1 MKKYKPYLNRVDLVK
16 TQVEREELREQE
28 AKRKRSRSIQEQNR
42 QRWLK
47 YQEQLRSELAARYF
61 HSVMST
67 GGESFS
73 NTRSL
78 LFDGTDDY
86 VDCGTVAGL
95 NSTSNFCASVWFKYT
110 GTLSGTDNIML
121 SGGSGTTNDFYI
133 QPVNATTI
141 RYQVASANTNFSVTS
156 MAQNTWIHLFLA
168 HIGTTVT
175 LYMNGVL
182 QGGAT
187 RPIPTSIGTDFSIGR
202 YGLLGG
208 IYYFQGNIDEVAVW
222 NTDQSA
228 NVSAI
233 YNSGVPNDI
242 SSLSPLSW
250 WRFEEGSGT
259 TATDSGTGGNNGS
272 IDGATYSTDVPS

>member
-1 MKKYKPYLNRVDLVK
+1 MKKYK
-16 TQVEREELREQE
+16 

-121 SGGSGTTNDFYI
+121 SGGSSSTNDFYI

-156 MAQNTWIHLFLA
+156 MVQNTWIHLFLA

-187 RPIPTSIGTDFSIGR
+187 RTIPTSIGTDFSIGR

-250 WRFEEGSGT
+250 WRCGDGDTSPTLTDNGSGGN
-259 TATDSGTGGNNGS
+259 DGTIN
-272 IDGATYSTDVPS
+272 GATIVDDVPS